1 MTPRMSR
8 RRLVQSTG
16 AAAAIAG
23 TCFSVPTARAQD
35 VELLYLNQSRGQAG
49 AMEAL
54 AERYTEE
61 TGVKV
66 TVDTPGPADYPAK
79 LQALSQGDAMPD
91 TYYGLGDTD
100 MAPYYKAGWAM
111 DLTAELEAGW
121 QDNFAPIVL
130 DLLRWE
136 EGNQFEVPAGVY
148 RAPWEVSAYALIAN
162 PALFSEAGV
171 DISQPPATTGELL
184 DALLQ
189 LKEADIGPFQVA
201 AEFIPNFLRHQ
212 ASNWLTDEEI
222 TATFEGSASWK
233 ADGWRQA
240 VQLFA
245 DMGGAGVLFNDA
257 LSSPNPEVEQS
268 FFNIQELACFY
279 SGTFSVG
286 VQRATAP
293 SFTDYVTFP
302 FPKADDGKLD
312 PRTPGGPGKSGVV
325 NPRGP
330 NADEALKFIKW
341 MTEPA
346 QERTLLEMVPLV
358 PANPAALEGIEITPD
373 LAGFAALVNQIQKV
387 PTPVLS
393 EVNEAFI
400 KGVQSLLL
408 GEASVDDVLDAA
420 EQAQERG

>member
-8 RRLVQSTG
+8 RRLMQSTG
-16 AAAAIAG
+16 AAAALAG
-23 TCFSVPTARAQD
+23 TGFTVPAVSAQD
-35 VELLYLNQSRGQAG
+35 IELLYLNHSRGQAG

-61 TGVKV
+61 TGIKV
-66 TVDTPGPADYPAK
+66 TIDTPGPADYRAK

-136 EGNQFEVPAGVY
+136 EGNQFGVPAGVY

-171 DISQPPATTGELL
+171 DITQPPATTGELL

-189 LKEADIGPFQVA
+189 LKKADIGPFQVA
-201 AEFIPNFLRHQ
+201 AEFIPTLLRHQ

-222 TATFEGSASWK
+222 DATFRGSASWK

-245 DMGGAGVLFNDA
+245 DMGEAGVLFNDA

-312 PRTPGGPGKSGVV
+312 PRTPGGPAKSGVV

-341 MTEPA
+341 MTEPE

-358 PANPAALEGIEITPD
+358 PANPAALEGIEIAPD
-373 LAGFAALVNQIQKV
+373 LAGFASLVDQIQKV
-387 PTPVLS
+387 PAPVLS